1 MMRRLVTLASLFL
14 VAAPGIAMS
23 AETHHCAA
31 DAVIQA
37 EKLLQFHSDN
47 DDRAEVDPASV
58 KQLTPVHALSGDGS
72 FDVLEV
78 EGSIYKGEYRM
89 HLIYAQFPDDCV
101 LMGQEILER
110 SDPY

>member
-1 MMRRLVTLASLFL
+1 MRLLIALIL
-14 VAAPGIAMS
+14 LAAPATAFG

-37 EKLLQFHSDN
+37 EKLLKFHSDN
-47 DDRAEVDPASV
+47 DDRAEVDPDSV
-58 KQLTPVHALSGDGS
+58 KVLAPVHALSGDGK

-89 HLIYAQFPDDCV
+89 HMIYAQIPDDCV

>member
-1 MMRRLVTLASLFL
+1 MRLPITLAALL
-14 VAAPGIAMS
+14 LIAAPVLSFA
-23 AETHHCAA
+23 AETHHCAT

-37 EKLLQFHSDN
+37 EKLLKFHSDN
-47 DDRAEVDPASV
+47 DDRAEVNPDSV
-58 KQLTPVHALSGDGS
+58 KQLTPVHALSGDGR

-101 LMGQEILER
+101 LMGQEIIER